1 MSERKGRF
9 KVDFLLD
16 LEKRI
21 QEKWE
26 NVKIFEEDAP
36 EEDLPSE
43 KFFVNF
49 PYPYM
54 NGLLH
59 LGHTFT
65 LMKCDLAV
73 GYQRLKG
80 KKCLYPFGF
89 HCTGMPIKV
98 RNEITDVIANL
109 MFLFFRHVLTN
120 LKEKWNSLGIHQIFQ
135 LRLKK
140 LLKK

>member
-1 MSERKGRF
+1 MAERKGRV

-16 LEKRI
+16 LEKGI
-21 QEKWE
+21 QQKWE
-26 NVKIFEEDAP
+26 KERVFEEDAP
-36 EEDLPSE
+36 DDGSSTE
-43 KFFVNF
+43 KYFVNF

-73 GYQRLKG
+73 GYQRLQG
-80 KKCLYPFGF
+80 KKCLYPFAF

-98 RNEITDVIANL
+98 IKNN
-109 MFLFFRHVLTN
+109 
-120 LKEKWNSLGIHQIFQ
+120 
-135 LRLKK
+135 
-140 LLKK
+140 

>member
-1 MSERKGRF
+1 MFITLDMSERKGRF

-16 LEKRI
+16 LERVV

-26 NVKIFEEDAP
+26 KTKIFEEDAA
-36 EEDLPSE
+36 EDETE
-43 KFFVNF
+43 KFFVNC

-98 RNEITDVIANL
+98 YIY
-109 MFLFFRHVLTN
+109 
-120 LKEKWNSLGIHQIFQ
+120 IF
-135 LRLKK
+135 
-140 LLKK
+140 

>member
-1 MSERKGRF
+1 MPIFLIHFIRKLDMTERKGRF

-16 LEKRI
+16 LERGI

-26 NVKIFEEDAP
+26 NAKIFEEDAP
-36 EEDLPSE
+36 EDETAE

-98 RNEITDVIANL
+98 NIEILIKLAN
-109 MFLFFRHVLTN
+109 N
-120 LKEKWNSLGIHQIFQ
+120 LIKCSIG
-135 LRLKK
+135 
-140 LLKK
+140 

>member
-1 MSERKGRF
+1 MASERKGRF

-16 LEKRI
+16 LEKVI
-21 QEKWE
+21 QDKWE
-26 NVKIFEEDAP
+26 RDKIFEEDAA
-36 EEDLPSE
+36 DDGTE

-98 RNEITDVIANL
+98 KIPKKTNNANIQII
-109 MFLFFRHVLTN
+109 FFVSARHVQTN
-120 LKEKWNSLGIHQIFQ
+120 
-135 LRLKK
+135 
-140 LLKK
+140 